1 LIQVNRF
8 DPLSNVGPLPRD
20 LLVQD
25 PSGFTAVIQGPA
37 EGFGEGKSIPLGAK
51 DSPENDAGTAR

>member
-1 LIQVNRF
+1 MIC
-8 DPLSNVGPLPRD
+8 
-20 LLVQD
+20 LVQD